1 MSSNIS
7 KGDQVEAKYAVRQ
20 STFQG
25 AVLALALLVSACGGG
40 GGDDSSTA
48 SSSSSSAANCATG
61 NRSNLV
67 AVGLYGDVGTAS
79 VTNGG
84 AQISITAGGTTTTR
98 NLKADS
104 ATNVCA
110 DTVSSVTMR
119 TAFTSQGQV
128 GMSYATIS
136 SADQPVFLMSGTTLA
151 TSVASLAGTY
161 NLLRYQK
168 DIPTG
173 GGAASTRSS
182 YATMVIDNA
191 GAWYFCKNVTSCTSG
206 SATGNG
212 TINVNGSNS
221 DRFDLVASSVT
232 RGTVFLSSNGGSKV
246 LVVGEDDQGDPTA
259 RVRGIWI
266 GVPRAAWA
274 ANDGSYTL
282 NTTDI
287 GKNSLSMANN
297 VITAN
302 STITATV
309 DSPLQGL
316 LTATSAGD
324 DNYIIQTAAG
334 LMVTANNTGNNF
346 TNGPGYFSFGV
357 KP

>member
-1 MSSNIS
+1 M
-7 KGDQVEAKYAVRQ
+7 KAKYVVKQRP
-20 STFQG
+20 FYG
-25 AVLALALLVSACGGG
+25 VVLALALSVSACGGG
-40 GGDDSSTA
+40 GGGDDNPSSSS

-61 NRSNLV
+61 NRSKLV
-67 AVGLYGDVGTAS
+67 AVGLYGEIGTAS

-84 AQISITAGGTTTTR
+84 AQISITTGSTTYTR

-110 DTVSSVTMR
+110 DTDSSKTMR

-128 GMSYATIS
+128 GMSFANIS
-136 SADQPVFLMSGTTLA
+136 GVDQPVFLMNGSTLA
-151 TSVASLAGTY
+151 TSVASLQGTY

-168 DIPTG
+168 DIPTS
-173 GGAASTRSS
+173 GGASTTRSS

-191 GAWYFCKNVTSCTSG
+191 GAWYFCKNTSSCTSG
-206 SATGNG
+206 TATGSG

-232 RGTVFLSSNGGSKV
+232 RATAFLSSNGGSKV
-246 LVVGEDDQGDPTA
+246 LVMAEDDQGDPNS

-282 NTTDI
+282 NTTDMA
-287 GKNSLSMANN
+287 KNSLSMASN

-302 STITATV
+302 STITATI
-309 DSPLQGL
+309 DTPLQGL
-316 LTATSAGD
+316 LTATTSGD

-346 TNGPGYFSFGV
+346 SGGPGFYSFGV